1 MNTEDNTIVKQLQDN
16 PMFKFSMSSLELF
29 HSNFLEWLFCQD
41 KPAFLKCFGVEKES
55 DKEYDIKREYNLP
68 CKGAKQ
74 KDKKWIT
81 DIAVFAK
88 DKNDSNEKSSKDDLV
103 LIIENKIKSLP
114 SKGQLEAQADRAGAT
129 PKKVLLTLFDLPS
142 GYNLHGFES
151 LKYIDLV
158 EKIRNQYKST
168 SYSDSYVKDYCD
180 MIETLQQIIKT
191 DKGVQN
197 NGQGIFTFHNDSG
210 CLEECGMQDAFRKY
224 QAAKLLQDVH
234 AAFGENYRGVK
245 LITGCG
251 LNHKRACV
259 DIFLEIKEGF
269 YAGVQIEHDQF
280 RVCFHGTVIEKHFDR
295 TGKLSTDTHDFL
307 NDLWNDLLNNISR
320 GKKDYCK
327 YAKSFV
333 YRYAIIPQGV
343 TIEQL
348 FTEGKWLNNH
358 PELSVKYILD
368 KILEREEDLINKLS

>member
-29 HSNFLEWLFCQD
+29 HSNFLEWLFHQD

-55 DKEYDIKREYNLP
+55 EEYDIKREYNLP

-168 SYSDSYVKDYCD
+168 AYSDSYVKDYCD
-180 MIETLQQIIKT
+180 MIVTLHEIIKT
-191 DKGVQN
+191 DEGVQN

-210 CLEECGMQDAFRKY
+210 CLEKCGMQDAFRKY

-234 AAFGENYRGVK
+234 AAFGENYRSVK

-368 KILEREEDLINKLS
+368 KILERKEDLINKLS